1 MITSTLG
8 FYAFLIT
15 LMSVIFSLSKKFS
28 DKLIFKILPGMVWL
42 MLIVALSATFNI
54 FDIKAEGVITG
65 QNLFY
70 STFLPMML
78 IMFMLTCDIRDIIKL
93 GPKMILSFLSA
104 TVAILSGFT
113 IAFLV
118 MKNFLPENA
127 WSSIAASTGA
137 YIGETI
143 NMAAVASAFG
153 VEGIN
158 YVYAVVMGTFGFT
171 ITLSISM
178 WLIPRTKKWNEKM
191 KASTDGIDEIA
202 RKIDFAKKDID
213 NTPPVMLDYCKLFAV
228 GMIGT
233 LFINWLIPLIPPVS
247 FLTAGGWRVI
257 LSSVLGI
264 LLGLTPAHRLKGAQE
279 VANVFLYLSLCISMS
294 YSDLGQCVDAPAY
307 MGLIIIML
315 IVMYIVWILLCKIF
329 KFDLFTAEVGLMANI
344 GGTGSAP
351 AIAATHNPNWISFGI
366 LLGFFGDLIG
376 TGVAIA
382 FGNFL
387 HYLSLL

>member
-1 MITSTLG
+1 
-8 FYAFLIT
+8 
-15 LMSVIFSLSKKFS
+15 
-28 DKLIFKILPGMVWL
+28 
-42 MLIVALSATFNI
+42 
-54 FDIKAEGVITG
+54 
-65 QNLFY
+65 
-70 STFLPMML
+70 
-78 IMFMLTCDIRDIIKL
+78 
-93 GPKMILSFLSA
+93 
-104 TVAILSGFT
+104 
-113 IAFLV
+113 
-118 MKNFLPENA
+118 
-127 WSSIAASTGA
+127 
-137 YIGETI
+137 
-143 NMAAVASAFG
+143 MAAVASAFG